1 MATISN
7 SLDDLD
13 KASYNIRSKDTR
25 DTLARAF
32 SFSTL
37 AVLSFLIYLI
47 YSGLVFKSRL
57 VQFFVITIINISMNC
72 KNFHGNVEGENY
84 SQTLTNFSKFF
95 LYSW

>member
-13 KASYNIRSKDTR
+13 KASLNIRSKPF
-25 DTLARAF
+25 L
-32 SFSTL
+32 L
-37 AVLSFLIYLI
+37 VPLQLSFLIYLI

-57 VQFFVITIINISMNC
+57 AQFFVITIINISMNC